1 MNTPHDDLP
10 DDPVLDGLLAEALG
24 DEPFADQV
32 DAVRARLQSAD
43 TGELAAAPPRRW
55 NRWAIA
61 AALLGLAVVVGTA
74 TWPHDRNTKVADTRA
89 DEPIAMATVT
99 SAAEAAALPATTR
112 GVEVVGG
119 DDQLLA
125 ALLPLRDLEV
135 LVVREPWNEAFGLGL
150 KMAPPARANHVT
162 AACWATIARFAKLRR
177 LELRGT
183 VHAGYLA
190 PSAAADAKPPAD
202 AFAALERLP
211 GLESLT
217 LRCMDSADAL
227 LQQLPRL
234 RVLRHLDLSFN
245 HGFEEAGVRAILQC
259 RELRSLSLEGCQ
271 QLHGRL
277 LARLHELPQLE
288 ILDLSAI
295 DGMNWRAG
303 TADIDLPEARAAL
316 EHARR
321 LAGQGGMGP
330 SDAAIEGL
338 ARCPKLRTLDIGN
351 GHWTGA
357 GLAELGALRSLRELN
372 AFGGHDPSTGF
383 VASLPKELE
392 RLELCGE
399 YGDALCT
406 EIATH
411 LPNLRHLNLAAC
423 YQITER
429 GLAALLAN
437 RALRS
442 LDLRQMR
449 GLGPGF
455 AAVLAKGAHL
465 ERLDLRHSDALD
477 ADGLR
482 ALQQLPNLRVLD
494 VSWCAQ
500 FGADASRISSREAV
514 DLLQALPAIE
524 DLSMLGWAPLADE
537 DLARLRTKTTLK
549 HLATDRGDETLR

>member
-1 MNTPHDDLP
+1 MNTPDDDLP

-24 DEPFADQV
+24 DEPLADQV
-32 DAVRARLQSAD
+32 DAVRARLQAAHAE
-43 TGELAAAPPRRW
+43 ELAAPRARIW

-74 TWPHDRNTKVADTRA
+74 TWHHDRGTKVAAPRA
-89 DEPIAMATVT
+89 DEPIPMATV
-99 SAAEAAALPATTR
+99 SSVDEARALPATTR

-150 KMAPPARANHVT
+150 KMAPPHQVQHVT
-162 AACWATIARFAKLRR
+162 AASWATIARFAKLRR

-190 PSAAADAKPPAD
+190 TSAPAD
-202 AFAALERLP
+202 ATPPAEAFQALERLP
-211 GLESLT
+211 LLESLT
-217 LRCMDSADAL
+217 IRCMDASDAL

-234 RVLRHLDLSFN
+234 RGLRHLDLSFN
-245 HGFEEAGVRAILQC
+245 HGFEEAGIAAILQC
-259 RELRSLSLEGCQ
+259 RELRSLSLQGCQ

-288 ILDLSAI
+288 ALDLSSI
-295 DGMNWRAG
+295 DRMNWRAG
-303 TADIDLPEARAAL
+303 TAELDLPEARATL

-330 SDAAIEGL
+330 TDAALEGL

-357 GLAELGALRSLRELN
+357 GLAELGALRSLRELD

-399 YGDALCT
+399 YDDALCT
-406 EIATH
+406 EIAAH
-411 LPNLRHLNLAAC
+411 LRNLRHLNLAAC

-429 GLAALLAN
+429 GIAALLAN
-437 RALRS
+437 QALRS

-455 AAVLAKGAHL
+455 AAVLAKGVHL

-494 VSWCAQ
+494 MSWCAK
-500 FGADASRISSREAV
+500 FGAEATAIPSPEVV
-514 DLLQALPAIE
+514 DLLLALPALE
-524 DLSMLGWAPLADE
+524 DLTILGWAPLADA
-537 DLARLRTKTTLK
+537 DLARLRAMPTLK
-549 HLATDRGDETLR
+549 RLASDRGDETLR

>member
-1 MNTPHDDLP
+1 MSASDDDLP

-32 DAVRARLQSAD
+32 DAVRARLQAD
-43 TGELAAAPPRRW
+43 EVGGPAAAPPRRK
-55 NRWAIA
+55 NRWTIA

-74 TWPHDRNTKVADTRA
+74 TWQHDRDTKVAHTRA
-89 DEPIAMATVT
+89 DEPVPMATVT
-99 SAAEAAALPATTR
+99 SAAEARALPATTR
-112 GVEVVGG
+112 GVAVVGG
-119 DDQLLA
+119 DDEVLA

-135 LVVREPWNEAFGLGL
+135 LVVREPWNEAFGLSL
-150 KMAPPARANHVT
+150 KVAPPHQVQHVT
-162 AACWATIARFAKLRR
+162 AACWATFARFAKLRR

-183 VHAGYLA
+183 VHAGYH
-190 PSAAADAKPPAD
+190 AASVPADAPPPAE

-211 GLESLT
+211 MLESLT
-217 LRCMDSADAL
+217 LRCMDASDAL
-227 LQQLPRL
+227 LQQLPKL
-234 RVLRHLDLSFN
+234 RMLRHLDLSFD
-245 HGFEEAGVRAILQC
+245 HGFEEVGVAAILQC
-259 RELRSLSLEGCQ
+259 RELRSLSLAGCQ

-288 ILDLSAI
+288 LLDLSAI

-303 TADIDLPEARAAL
+303 TAELDLPEARAAL

-330 SDAAIEGL
+330 TDAALEGL

-357 GLAELGALRSLRELN
+357 GLAELGALRSLRELD
-372 AFGGHDPSTGF
+372 AFGGQDPSHGF

-392 RLELCGE
+392 RLDLCGE
-399 YGDALCT
+399 YGDALCS
-406 EIATH
+406 EIAAH
-411 LPNLRHLNLAAC
+411 LPKLRHLNLAAC
-423 YQITER
+423 YRITER

-437 RALRS
+437 QALRS

-455 AAVLAKGAHL
+455 AATLATGAHL
-465 ERLDLRHSDALD
+465 ERLDLRHSDALG

-482 ALQQLPNLRVLD
+482 ALRQLPNLRVLD

-500 FGADASRISSREAV
+500 FGAEAARISSREAV
-514 DLLQALPAIE
+514 DLLLALPALE
-524 DLSMLGWAPLADE
+524 DLQMLGWVPLADE
-537 DLARLRTKTTLK
+537 DLA
-549 HLATDRGDETLR
+549 